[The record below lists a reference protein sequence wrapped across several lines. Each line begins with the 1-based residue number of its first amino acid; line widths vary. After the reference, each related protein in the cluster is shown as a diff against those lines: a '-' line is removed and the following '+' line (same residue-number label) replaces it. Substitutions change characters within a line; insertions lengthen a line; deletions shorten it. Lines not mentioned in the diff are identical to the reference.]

1 MMLRLA
7 ELEEA
12 RDLLLNVSLK
22 DGACVACFRFGEV
35 AFPVEL
41 EEQLRELIGHEAVVL
56 RMDGR
61 FYVRGVGNA

>member
-1 MMLRLA
+1 MLRLA

-22 DGACVACFRFGEV
+22 DGACVARFRFGEV
-35 AFPVEL
+35 AFPEEL
-41 EEQLRELIGHEAVVL
+41 EEQLCELIGHEAAVL

-61 FYVRGVGNA
+61 FYIRGVGNA

>member
-22 DGACVACFRFGEV
+22 DGACVARFRFGEV
-35 AFPVEL
+35 AFPEEL
-41 EEQLRELIGHEAVVL
+41 EEQLRQLIGLEAAVL

-61 FYVRGVGNA
+61 FYVRAVGDA